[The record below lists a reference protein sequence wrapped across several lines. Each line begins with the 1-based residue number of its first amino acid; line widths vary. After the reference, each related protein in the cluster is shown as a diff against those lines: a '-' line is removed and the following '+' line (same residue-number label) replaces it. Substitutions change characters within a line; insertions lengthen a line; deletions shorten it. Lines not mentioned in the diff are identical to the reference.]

1 MYAIVK
7 TGGKQYRVEE
17 GQSLLV
23 ERLPGDDGAKIPLRP
38 LLYVDG
44 NTVVDGDELAKVSI
58 EARVLSQERGPKL
71 RIVKFKPKR
80 GYKRRTGHRQE
91 LTRIEVTGI
100 KLGARK
106 AAASKQT
113 PTPVAAEASAG
124 PSAGGETAAS
134 AGAET
139 AEKPA
144 RSRAKPAAGAA
155 KPAARAAKPAGTAA
169 KPAAGAAKKPSAGA
183 AKPAAGAAKKP
194 SAGAAKKP
202 SAGAA
207 KPAAAGPQGAA
218 KPAAAKKPARTRSKP
233 APPEST
239 PEDGNG
245 A

>member
-23 ERLPGDDGAKIPLRP
+23 ERLPGDDGAKIPLSP

-44 NTVVDGDELAKVSI
+44 DTVVDGEGLAKVSV

-106 AAASKQT
+106 ASSRQALK
-113 PTPVAAEASAG
+113 PVAAEASSTAEA
-124 PSAGGETAAS
+124 PSS
-134 AGAET
+134 AGA

-144 RSRAKPAAGAA
+144 RARAKPAASAAKPAAGAA
-155 KPAARAAKPAGTAA
+155 KPS
-169 KPAAGAAKKPSAGA
+169 AGAAKPSAGAAKPSAGA
-183 AKPAAGAAKKP
+183 AKPAG
-194 SAGAAKKP
+194 SR
-202 SAGAA
+202 A
-207 KPAAAGPQGAA
+207 KPAAGKPATGDA

-233 APPEST
+233 ATTEST
-239 PEDGNG
+239 PEEGNG

>member
-44 NTVVDGDELAKVSI
+44 ETVVDGDELAKVSI

-124 PSAGGETAAS
+124 ASAGAETAAS

-155 KPAARAAKPAGTAA
+155 RAAKPAGSAA

-183 AKPAAGAAKKP
+183 AKSAAAAE
-194 SAGAAKKP
+194 KKP

-207 KPAAAGPQGAA
+207 KPAAAAAEKKPTSGAA

-233 APPEST
+233 TPPEST
-239 PEDGNG
+239 PEEGNG